1 MPVLSLRA
9 YAKHRGV
16 SLAAVQKAI
25 HSGRIATTAEGAID
39 SGRADA
45 EWKAKT
51 RPGQG
56 GAKQAPPVVKESKR
70 AEAQRAE
77 PERAEPPVAG
87 GLDYFRA
94 RAFRENYLARLAKIE
109 FEEKTAKLISRDE
122 VQVAA
127 FTKGRTA
134 RDNLLNIPDR
144 LAATLA
150 AESDADKVHQILTA
164 EIRKAL
170 DELAGAD
177 SH

>member
-1 MPVLSLRA
+1 MPVLSLRG

-16 SLAAVQKAI
+16 SLTAVQKAI
-25 HSGRIATTAEGAID
+25 HSGRIATTSEGLID
-39 SGRADA
+39 SDRADA
-45 EWKAKT
+45 EWTAKT
-51 RPGQG
+51 RPGQRR
-56 GAKQAPPVVKESKR
+56 AKQAPPAAVVR
-70 AEAQRAE
+70 E
-77 PERAEPPVAG
+77 PERSEVPIGG

-94 RAFRENYLARLAKIE
+94 RAVRENYLARLAKIE

-134 RDNLLNIPDR
+134 RDNLLNIPGR

-150 AESDADKVHQILTA
+150 AESDADKAHQILTA

-177 SH
+177 GH

>member
-1 MPVLSLRA
+1 MALLSLRA

-25 HSGRIATTAEGAID
+25 KSGRIATTADGSID
-39 SGRADA
+39 SERANAD
-45 EWKAKT
+45 WSAKT
-51 RPGQG
+51 RPGQ
-56 GAKQAPPVVKESKR
+56 KRRSPAPAIVAPVV
-70 AEAQRAE
+70 
-77 PERAEPPVAG
+77 PFVEPPRSDPGGAG

-94 RAFRENYLARLAKIE
+94 RAIRESYLARLAKIE
-109 FEEKTAKLISRDE
+109 FEEKSAKLVSRDE

-127 FTKGRTA
+127 FTKARTV
-134 RDNLLNIPDR
+134 RDSLLNIPDR

-150 AESDADKVHQILTA
+150 AETDADNAHQMLTV

-177 SH
+177 RD

>member
-16 SLAAVQKAI
+16 SLTAVQKAI
-25 HSGRIATTAEGAID
+25 HSGRISTTADGKID
-39 SGRADA
+39 SDRADT

-51 RPGQG
+51 RPGQRRTPRPT
-56 GAKQAPPVVKESKR
+56 AAPSP
-70 AEAQRAE
+70 E
-77 PERAEPPVAG
+77 PTGVG

-94 RAFRENYLARLAKIE
+94 RAVRENYLARLAKIE

-144 LAATLA
+144 VAATVA
-150 AESDADKVHQILTA
+150 AESDADLVHQILTE

-170 DELAGAD
+170 DELAGPD
-177 SH
+177 SN

>member
-1 MPVLSLRA
+1 MALLSLRA

-25 HSGRIATTAEGAID
+25 HSGRITPNADGLIESD
-39 SGRADA
+39 RADA
-45 EWKAKT
+45 EWAAKT
-51 RPGQG
+51 RPGQRRTRS
-56 GAKQAPPVVKESKR
+56 APPAVREP
-70 AEAQRAE
+70 AEASG
-77 PERAEPPVAG
+77 AG

-94 RAFRENYLARLAKIE
+94 RAIRESYLARLAKIE

-127 FTKGRTA
+127 FTKARTV

-150 AESDADKVHQILTA
+150 SESDADKVHQILTG

-170 DELAGAD
+170 DELAGANGD
-177 SH
+177 

>member
-1 MPVLSLRA
+1 MPLLSLRA

-25 HSGRIATTAEGAID
+25 RSGRIATTSDGMID
-39 SGRADA
+39 SDQADA

-51 RPGQG
+51 RPGQR
-56 GAKQAPPVVKESKR
+56 R
-70 AEAQRAE
+70 AERAPSATRE
-77 PERAEPPVAG
+77 QAEAPVSG

-94 RAFRENYLARLAKIE
+94 RAIRENYLARLAKIE

-127 FTKGRTA
+127 FTKARTV

-150 AESDADKVHQILTA
+150 AEADPDKIHQTLTG

-170 DELAGAD
+170 DELAGANGN
-177 SH
+177 

>member
-16 SLAAVQKAI
+16 SLSAVQKAI
-25 HSGRIATTAEGAID
+25 RSGRIATNPAGMID
-39 SGRADA
+39 SDRADA
-45 EWKAKT
+45 EWNAKT
-51 RPGQG
+51 RPGQRR
-56 GAKQAPPVVKESKR
+56 AQKETPVAPIPDPV
-70 AEAQRAE
+70 RAE
-77 PERAEPPVAG
+77 PTG

-94 RAFRENYLARLAKIE
+94 RAIRENYLARLAKIE

-127 FTKGRTA
+127 FTKARTV

-144 LAATLA
+144 LSATLA
-150 AESDADKVHQILTA
+150 AEADADKVHVTLTG

-170 DELAGAD
+170 DELAGAN
-177 SH
+177 SN

>member
-25 HSGRIATTAEGAID
+25 HSGRIATTAEGMLD
-39 SGRADA
+39 SDQADA

-51 RPGQG
+51 RPGQRHT
-56 GAKQAPPVVKESKR
+56 KPAPPAAR
-70 AEAQRAE
+70 E
-77 PERAEPPVAG
+77 PERAEAPAAG
-87 GLDYFRA
+87 VFDYARA
-94 RAFRENYLARLAKIE
+94 RAVRENYLARLAKIE

-150 AESDADKVHQILTA
+150 AETDADKVHQILTA

>member
-25 HSGRIATTAEGAID
+25 RSGRIATTSDGMID
-39 SGRADA
+39 SDQADA

-51 RPGQG
+51 RPGQR
-56 GAKQAPPVVKESKR
+56 R
-70 AEAQRAE
+70 AERAAKTASVPEPQRGEMAG
-77 PERAEPPVAG
+77 VA

-94 RAFRENYLARLAKIE
+94 RAIRENYLARLAKIE

-127 FTKGRTA
+127 FTKARTV

-150 AESDADKVHQILTA
+150 AEADVDKVHQMLTG

-170 DELAGAD
+170 DELAGAN
-177 SH
+177 SN

>member
-1 MPVLSLRA
+1 MPVLSLRS

-16 SLAAVQKAI
+16 SLTAVQKAI
-25 HSGRIATTAEGAID
+25 HSGRIATTPEGMID
-39 SGRADA
+39 SDRADT

-51 RPGQG
+51 RPGQRQT
-56 GAKQAPPVVKESKR
+56 KPAPPAVR
-70 AEAQRAE
+70 E
-77 PERAEPPVAG
+77 PERAEAPIAG

-94 RAFRENYLARLAKIE
+94 RAVRENYLARLAKIE

-144 LAATLA
+144 LAAMLA

>member
-1 MPVLSLRA
+1 MPLLSLRA

-25 HSGRIATTAEGAID
+25 RSGRIATNGDGLID
-39 SGRADA
+39 SDRADA
-45 EWKAKT
+45 EWNAKT
-51 RPGQG
+51 RPGQRRAKSAAPAAREPG
-56 GAKQAPPVVKESKR
+56 EVPVGA
-70 AEAQRAE
+70 
-77 PERAEPPVAG
+77 G
-87 GLDYFRA
+87 IDYFRA
-94 RAFRENYLARLAKIE
+94 RAIRENYLARLAKIE

-127 FTKGRTA
+127 FTKARTV

-150 AESDADKVHQILTA
+150 AEGDADKVHQILTG

-170 DELAGAD
+170 DELAGANRN
-177 SH
+177 

>member
-9 YAKHRGV
+9 YARHRGV
-16 SLAAVQKAI
+16 SLTAVQKAI
-25 HSGRIATTAEGAID
+25 HSGRITPTADGKID
-39 SGRADA
+39 SDRADT

-51 RPGQG
+51 RPGQRQ
-56 GAKQAPPVVKESKR
+56 AKPAPPATREPEH
-70 AEAQRAE
+70 AEA
-77 PERAEPPVAG
+77 PVAG

-94 RAFRENYLARLAKIE
+94 RAVRENYLARLAKIE

-150 AESDADKVHQILTA
+150 AESDADKVHQILTG

-170 DELAGAD
+170 DELAGTD
-177 SH
+177 SY